1 MHRIR
6 NMNLEEFDWLD
17 CSLFLMLA
25 SAEITD
31 HYLTEEEINTI
42 LEKARGLTEMFPTT
56 NYTRKTI
63 LEKFN
68 KTFEWYNYIGETAPL
83 GKMNKL
89 LMKEVFVLT
98 AHMKAQSWFSVNFAQ
113 TLLDNLV
120 TIAKADGE
128 IIKNEQQLINK
139 VAEEWLLVQPF
150 S

>member
-1 MHRIR
+1 MLRIHT
-6 NMNLEEFDWLD
+6 MNLKEFDWLD

-42 LEKARGLTEMFPTT
+42 LEKAQGLTEMFPTT
-56 NYTRKTI
+56 NYSRETI

-68 KTFEWYNYIGETAPL
+68 KTFEWYNYIGETAPQ
-83 GKMNKL
+83 GEMNKL
-89 LMKEVFVLT
+89 LMKEVFELT

-113 TLLDNLV
+113 TLLDDLV
-120 TIAKADGE
+120 TIANADGE
-128 IIKNEQQLINK
+128 IIKNERQLINK
-139 VAEEWLLVQPF
+139 VAEEWQLVQPF

>member
-42 LEKARGLTEMFPTT
+42 LEKARGLTKMFPST
-56 NYTRKTI
+56 NYTRKAI

-68 KTFEWYNYIGETAPL
+68 KTFEWYNYIGETAPQ

-89 LMKEVFVLT
+89 LMKEVFKLT

-139 VAEEWLLVQPF
+139 VAEEWQLVQPF